1 MPFYLTRE
9 QDDYNQIPGRVS
21 RMAPYGCGLNRST
34 QHSIL

>member
-21 RMAPYGCGLNRST
+21 RMAPYGRL
-34 QHSIL
+34 LP